1 MSHEKGR
8 SMRGSA
14 AHHSRETQTER
25 GLSIPGT
32 ILLEICDLLSLC
44 NRKREYWSDLHLA
57 VKCFDPQV
65 TCHFHS
71 QQMAR
76 TNYFPLPICLTVI
89 LLCTWRKNRQDMSK
103 HSGSLWHHSWINE
116 CRIKALGWGGQMDT
130 FPMPSPG
137 AIFSPYDTYCNAEEG
152 GPQEPHI
159 HIRSTATSIDRKP
172 FERFGSFIRCLKIN
186 DD

>member
-1 MSHEKGR
+1 MTNNHNATYIYFLLMSREKGR

-14 AHHSRETQTER
+14 PHHSRETQTEEASLFP
-25 GLSIPGT
+25 GLFYWKYVTFSVSAT
-32 ILLEICDLLSLC
+32 E
-44 NRKREYWSDLHLA
+44 KEYWSDLHLA
-57 VKCFDPQV
+57 VKWFDPKV

-76 TNYFPLPICLTVI
+76 TNYFPLPICLSVI

-116 CRIKALGWGGQMDT
+116 CRIKALAWGGQMDT

-137 AIFSPYDTYCNAEEG
+137 AIFSP
-152 GPQEPHI
+152 
-159 HIRSTATSIDRKP
+159 
-172 FERFGSFIRCLKIN
+172 
-186 DD
+186 